1 MKDKKLY
8 ALRYISEVAGR
19 SKLYIVFLLLVQ
31 IVLGISS
38 IFYALL
44 LRGIIDAA
52 VAHDKDGLLRKILF
66 FVFLVAGQITLRA
79 VERFLE
85 EFSKATYE
93 NAFKKRLFGEL
104 LCRDF
109 GEVTAVHSGEWM
121 NRLTSD
127 SVVVAEGLAT
137 IVPSAAGMIT
147 RMAGALIVIL
157 VMEPK
162 FVYILV
168 PGGVLL
174 ISLTYVFRKKLKK
187 LHKGMQ
193 EKDGMVRIFLQ
204 EYLGS
209 LMIVKAFDREE
220 DSLLLAQE
228 KMTEHKRARMKKNH
242 FSNICNIGFGGVMN
256 GAYVLGVAYGAFGI
270 YNGTLTYG
278 TFMAILQLIG
288 QIQSPFA
295 NITGYLPKYF
305 AMTAS
310 AERLMEAEDF
320 KLGKK
325 KSLSL
330 EEVKDYYENYFEAL
344 SMEHVDFSYDEDNE
358 VLRDY
363 SLTIRKGEFVAF
375 TGASGCGKSTVL
387 KLLLGLYKPQAGTV
401 TPDESYG
408 RLFAYVPQGNHLMS
422 GTIRSVVAFADRK
435 GKDSDKRLWS
445 ALKLA
450 CCEFVYDLPEGA
462 DTILGERGLGLSEG
476 QMQRL
481 AIARALFSDRPILIL
496 DEATSALDADTERQ
510 VLYNIRSMTDKTV
523 LIVTHRPAVLL
534 VCDRQ
539 IHFDGQIAPEEQE
552 QMDRQI

>member
-157 VMEPK
+157 VMKPK

-330 EEVKDYYENYFEAL
+330 EEVKDYYENHFEAL

-422 GTIRSVVAFADRK
+422 GTIRSVVAFVDP
-435 GKDSDKRLWS
+435 GEQGNEKRINN
-445 ALKLA
+445 ALSLA
-450 CCEFVYDLPEGA
+450 CCDFVSELPCGA
-462 DTILGERGLGLSEG
+462 DTLLGERGLGLSEG

-481 AIARALFSDRPILIL
+481 AIARAIFSESPILIL
-496 DEATSALDADTERQ
+496 DEATSALDADTERK
-510 VLYNIRSMTDKTV
+510 VLENIKSMTDKTV
-523 LIVTHRPAVLL
+523 IIVTHRPAALS

-539 IHFDGQIAPEEQE
+539 IHFGEEKE
-552 QMDRQI
+552 HAKGD